1 MKRFL
6 VIGLGNF
13 GTTVALSLAENGHEV
28 IAVDQDGV
36 LVDRVGQVVA
46 RAVVGDATDIETLKR
61 LGAEGSDAAVVSTG
75 DDITA
80 SVLTSMALLDMK
92 ITKICVKVVSQQHA
106 RVMERLGVHQ
116 TIFPEHDTAIELAA
130 QLTKSGL
137 LNYDKLG
144 ADFGIQEMSVP
155 DAWVGKTIREL
166 NVRQKYS
173 LTIVALHDCLT
184 GETHPSPDPDHR
196 LTDSET
202 LFVAGSDNSLDHVAQ
217 IK

>member
-1 MKRFL
+1 MKRF
-6 VIGLGNF
+6 VVVGLGNF
-13 GTTVALSLAENGHEV
+13 GITVATSLAADGHEV
-28 IAVDQDGV
+28 IAIDQDGI
-36 LVDRVGQVVA
+36 LVDRVGPSVA
-46 RAVVGDATDIETLKR
+46 RAVVGDGTDAETLR
-61 LGAEGSDAAVVSTG
+61 RMGAEAADAAIVSTG

-92 ITKICVKVVSQQHA
+92 VQKICVKVVSQQHA

-116 TIFPEHDTAIELAA
+116 TVFPEHDTAFELAA
-130 QLTKSGL
+130 QLAKSGL

-144 ADFGIQEMSVP
+144 TDFSIQEMSVP
-155 DAWVGKTIREL
+155 DAWVGQTIREL
-166 NVRQKYS
+166 NVRQTYS

-202 LFVAGSDNSLDHVAQ
+202 LFVAGNEASLDRVAH